1 MPDSRTLWTAVV
13 IICIAVSV
21 FFSVKK
27 RTTFKRLQQ
36 LMAAKQW
43 DEFDRLLDGKLTS
56 MLYPRYNRDYLR
68 LNSYLLREDHK
79 RADEMFDLL
88 LGLNLPKMQRVDL
101 VIKAFNY
108 YVGQED
114 RKKSKELLHEIKGF
128 EGGQAEAVAHECQ
141 LMYDTMILKRHND
154 IPELERML
162 EEAGDDKVKG
172 CRLEYLLALQYKN
185 KATRPSLPST
195 WKSRAGTRWPST
207 RNERLVLDSI
217 LRGRGG
223 IGIRRRLK
231 ISRRKDCGFESHRP
245 YHMELSSRCP
255 QGMRAHFF

>member
-114 RKKSKELLHEIKGF
+114 RKKAKELLHEIKGF

-154 IPELERML
+154 IPELERM
-162 EEAGDDKVKG
+162 ARG
-172 CRLEYLLALQYKN
+172 CRRRPGQALP
-185 KATRPSLPST
+185 TGVP
-195 WKSRAGTRWPST
+195 AGPAVSKQGRRGKVPRVPGEVGPT
-207 RNERLVLDSI
+207 LD
-217 LRGRGG
+217 GRQRVTDG
-223 IGIRRRLK
+223 L
-231 ISRRKDCGFESHRP
+231 C
-245 YHMELSSRCP
+245 
-255 QGMRAHFF
+255 

>member
-27 RTTFKRLQQ
+27 RTTFKRLQH

-114 RKKSKELLHEIKGF
+114 RKKAKELLHEIKGF

-154 IPELERML
+154 IPELEL
-162 EEAGDDKVKG
+162 SLIHISEP
-172 CRLEYLLALQYKN
+172 
-185 KATRPSLPST
+185 TR
-195 WKSRAGTRWPST
+195 
-207 RNERLVLDSI
+207 
-217 LRGRGG
+217 
-223 IGIRRRLK
+223 
-231 ISRRKDCGFESHRP
+231 H
-245 YHMELSSRCP
+245 
-255 QGMRAHFF
+255 

>member
-1 MPDSRTLWTAVV
+1 MPDSRTLWTTVV

-43 DEFDRLLDGKLTS
+43 DEFDRLLDAKLTS

-162 EEAGDDKVKG
+162 KEAGDDKVKS
-172 CRLEYLLALQYKN
+172 CRLEYLLALQYQN
-185 KATRPSLPST
+185 KGDEAKYAEYLE
-195 WKSRAGTRWPST
+195 KSGQHSMAV
-207 RNERLVLDSI
+207 N
-217 LRGRGG
+217 
-223 IGIRRRLK
+223 
-231 ISRRKDCGFESHRP
+231 
-245 YHMELSSRCP
+245 
-255 QGMRAHFF
+255 A

>member
-36 LMAAKQW
+36 LMTAKQW
-43 DEFDRLLDGKLTS
+43 DEFDRLLDAKLTS

-68 LNSYLLREDHK
+68 LNSYLLREDHE
-79 RADEMFDLL
+79 RASEMFDLL

-162 EEAGDDKVKG
+162 KDAGDDKVKS

-185 KATRPSLPST
+185 KGDEAKFQEFLE
-195 WKSRAGTRWPST
+195 KSGQHSMAV
-207 RNERLVLDSI
+207 N
-217 LRGRGG
+217 
-223 IGIRRRLK
+223 
-231 ISRRKDCGFESHRP
+231 
-245 YHMELSSRCP
+245 
-255 QGMRAHFF
+255 A

>member
-68 LNSYLLREDHK
+68 LNSYLLREDHE
-79 RADEMFDLL
+79 RASEMFDLL

-128 EGGQAEAVAHECQ
+128 EGDQAEAVAHECQ

-162 EEAGDDKVKG
+162 
-172 CRLEYLLALQYKN
+172 
-185 KATRPSLPST
+185 
-195 WKSRAGTRWPST
+195 
-207 RNERLVLDSI
+207 
-217 LRGRGG
+217 
-223 IGIRRRLK
+223 
-231 ISRRKDCGFESHRP
+231 
-245 YHMELSSRCP
+245 
-255 QGMRAHFF
+255 

>member
-43 DEFDRLLDGKLTS
+43 DEFDRLLDDKLTS

-79 RADEMFDLL
+79 RASEMFDLL

-128 EGGQAEAVAHECQ
+128 EGGQAAGLHAACKILDGQVFPLQIVLQDMAGAGALFAHKQALCQ
-141 LMYDTMILKRHND
+141 QVVDAAH
-154 IPELERML
+154 
-162 EEAGDDKVKG
+162 G
-172 CRLEYLLALQYKN
+172 CRQRIGSAADRQKALCTKQQRIVYALGKRALYDGKVDGAVIQGAEQLLCIRHMHGNL
-185 KATRPSLPST
+185 RI
-195 WKSRAGTRWPST
+195 R
-207 RNERLVLDSI
+207 VL
-217 LRGRGG
+217 L
-223 IGIRRRLK
+223 
-231 ISRRKDCGFESHRP
+231 
-245 YHMELSSRCP
+245 
-255 QGMRAHFF
+255 

>member
-1 MPDSRTLWTAVV
+1 
-13 IICIAVSV
+13 
-21 FFSVKK
+21 
-27 RTTFKRLQQ
+27 
-36 LMAAKQW
+36 MAAKQW

-114 RKKSKELLHEIKGF
+114 RKKAKELLHEIKGF
-128 EGGQAEAVAHECQ
+128 EGGQAETVAHECQ

-162 EEAGDDKVKG
+162 EDVGDDPVKR
-172 CRLEYLLALQYKN
+172 CRLEYLLALQYQN
-185 KATRPSLPST
+185 KGDEAKFQEFLE
-195 WKSRAGTRWPST
+195 KSGQHSMAV
-207 RNERLVLDSI
+207 N
-217 LRGRGG
+217 
-223 IGIRRRLK
+223 
-231 ISRRKDCGFESHRP
+231 
-245 YHMELSSRCP
+245 
-255 QGMRAHFF
+255 A

>member
-27 RTTFKRLQQ
+27 RTTFKRLQR

-68 LNSYLLREDHK
+68 LNSYLLREDHEH
-79 RADEMFDLL
+79 ASEMFDLL

-128 EGGQAEAVAHECQ
+128 EGGQAEAVAH
-141 LMYDTMILKRHND
+141 
-154 IPELERML
+154 
-162 EEAGDDKVKG
+162 
-172 CRLEYLLALQYKN
+172 
-185 KATRPSLPST
+185 
-195 WKSRAGTRWPST
+195 
-207 RNERLVLDSI
+207 
-217 LRGRGG
+217 
-223 IGIRRRLK
+223 
-231 ISRRKDCGFESHRP
+231 
-245 YHMELSSRCP
+245 
-255 QGMRAHFF
+255 

>member
-13 IICIAVSV
+13 IICIAISV

-43 DEFDRLLDGKLTS
+43 DDFDRLLDAKLTS

-79 RADEMFDLL
+79 
-88 LGLNLPKMQRVDL
+88 RVDL

-162 EEAGDDKVKG
+162 KEAGDDKVKS

-185 KATRPSLPST
+185 KGDEAKFQEFLE
-195 WKSRAGTRWPST
+195 KSGQHSMAV
-207 RNERLVLDSI
+207 N
-217 LRGRGG
+217 
-223 IGIRRRLK
+223 
-231 ISRRKDCGFESHRP
+231 
-245 YHMELSSRCP
+245 
-255 QGMRAHFF
+255 A

>member
-162 EEAGDDKVKG
+162 EDVGDDPVKR
-172 CRLEYLLALQYKN
+172 CRLEYLLALNNASIVFKDGRYEV
-185 KATRPSLPST
+185 LPVAAAVPLLRTVQVRLTS
-195 WKSRAGTRWPST
+195 SCGPAVAGAVNDVTA
-207 RNERLVLDSI
+207 
-217 LRGRGG
+217 
-223 IGIRRRLK
+223 
-231 ISRRKDCGFESHRP
+231 
-245 YHMELSSRCP
+245 SSAEP
-255 QGMRAHFF
+255 IVSGTA

>member
-13 IICIAVSV
+13 IICIGVSV

-108 YVGQED
+108 YAGQ
-114 RKKSKELLHEIKGF
+114 
-128 EGGQAEAVAHECQ
+128 
-141 LMYDTMILKRHND
+141 
-154 IPELERML
+154 
-162 EEAGDDKVKG
+162 
-172 CRLEYLLALQYKN
+172 
-185 KATRPSLPST
+185 
-195 WKSRAGTRWPST
+195 
-207 RNERLVLDSI
+207 
-217 LRGRGG
+217 
-223 IGIRRRLK
+223 
-231 ISRRKDCGFESHRP
+231 
-245 YHMELSSRCP
+245 
-255 QGMRAHFF
+255 

>member
-1 MPDSRTLWTAVV
+1 
-13 IICIAVSV
+13 
-21 FFSVKK
+21 
-27 RTTFKRLQQ
+27 
-36 LMAAKQW
+36 MAAKQW
-43 DEFDRLLDGKLTS
+43 AEFDRLLDGKLTS

-68 LNSYLLREDHK
+68 LNSYLLREDHE
-79 RADEMFDLL
+79 RAGEMFDLL

-162 EEAGDDKVKG
+162 EDVGDDPVKR
-172 CRLEYLLALQYKN
+172 CRLSTCWPCSTRTR
-185 KATRPSLPST
+185 ATKPSLPST
-195 WKSRAGTRWPST
+195 WKSQASTRWPST
-207 RNERLVLDSI
+207 RNGRLVLD
-217 LRGRGG
+217 
-223 IGIRRRLK
+223 
-231 ISRRKDCGFESHRP
+231 F
-245 YHMELSSRCP
+245 
-255 QGMRAHFF
+255 

>member
-68 LNSYLLREDHK
+68 LNSYLLREDHE
-79 RADEMFDLL
+79 RASEMFDLL

-128 EGGQAEAVAHECQ
+128 EGGQA
-141 LMYDTMILKRHND
+141 
-154 IPELERML
+154 
-162 EEAGDDKVKG
+162 AGLHAARK
-172 CRLEYLLALQYKN
+172 
-185 KATRPSLPST
+185 
-195 WKSRAGTRWPST
+195 
-207 RNERLVLDSI
+207 VLD
-217 LRGRGG
+217 G
-223 IGIRRRLK
+223 
-231 ISRRKDCGFESHRP
+231 
-245 YHMELSSRCP
+245 
-255 QGMRAHFF
+255 

>member
-27 RTTFKRLQQ
+27 RTTFKRLQ
-36 LMAAKQW
+36 
-43 DEFDRLLDGKLTS
+43 
-56 MLYPRYNRDYLR
+56 YPRYNRDYLR
-68 LNSYLLREDHK
+68 LNSYLLREDHEH
-79 RADEMFDLL
+79 ASEMFDLL

-128 EGGQAEAVAHECQ
+128 EGGKAEAVAHECQ

-162 EEAGDDKVKG
+162 EEASDDKVKS

-185 KATRPSLPST
+185 KGDEAKFQEFLE
-195 WKSRAGTRWPST
+195 KSGQHSMAV
-207 RNERLVLDSI
+207 N
-217 LRGRGG
+217 
-223 IGIRRRLK
+223 
-231 ISRRKDCGFESHRP
+231 
-245 YHMELSSRCP
+245 
-255 QGMRAHFF
+255 A

>member
-141 LMYDTMILKRHND
+141 LMYDTMILH
-154 IPELERML
+154 
-162 EEAGDDKVKG
+162 
-172 CRLEYLLALQYKN
+172 
-185 KATRPSLPST
+185 
-195 WKSRAGTRWPST
+195 
-207 RNERLVLDSI
+207 
-217 LRGRGG
+217 
-223 IGIRRRLK
+223 
-231 ISRRKDCGFESHRP
+231 
-245 YHMELSSRCP
+245 
-255 QGMRAHFF
+255 

>member
-21 FFSVKK
+21 FFSIKK
-27 RTTFKRLQQ
+27 RTTFKHLQQ

-43 DEFDRLLDGKLTS
+43 DEFDRLLDAKLTS

-68 LNSYLLREDHK
+68 LNSYLLREDHE
-79 RADEMFDLL
+79 RADEM
-88 LGLNLPKMQRVDL
+88 PKMQRVDL

-108 YVGQED
+108 YVGQEE

-128 EGGQAEAVAHECQ
+128 EGGQAETVAHECQ

-162 EEAGDDKVKG
+162 KEAGDDPVKR

-185 KATRPSLPST
+185 KGDEAKFQEFLE
-195 WKSRAGTRWPST
+195 KSGQHSMAV
-207 RNERLVLDSI
+207 N
-217 LRGRGG
+217 
-223 IGIRRRLK
+223 
-231 ISRRKDCGFESHRP
+231 
-245 YHMELSSRCP
+245 
-255 QGMRAHFF
+255 A

>member
-79 RADEMFDLL
+79 RAERDVRPAAGAQPAQNAARRPGDQ
-88 LGLNLPKMQRVDL
+88 GL
-101 VIKAFNY
+101 
-108 YVGQED
+108 
-114 RKKSKELLHEIKGF
+114 
-128 EGGQAEAVAHECQ
+128 
-141 LMYDTMILKRHND
+141 
-154 IPELERML
+154 
-162 EEAGDDKVKG
+162 
-172 CRLEYLLALQYKN
+172 
-185 KATRPSLPST
+185 
-195 WKSRAGTRWPST
+195 
-207 RNERLVLDSI
+207 
-217 LRGRGG
+217 
-223 IGIRRRLK
+223 
-231 ISRRKDCGFESHRP
+231 
-245 YHMELSSRCP
+245 
-255 QGMRAHFF
+255 

>member
-1 MPDSRTLWTAVV
+1 MPDSRTLWTTVV

-43 DEFDRLLDGKLTS
+43 DDFDRLLDAKLTS

-114 RKKSKELLHEIKGF
+114 RKKSKK
-128 EGGQAEAVAHECQ
+128 
-141 LMYDTMILKRHND
+141 
-154 IPELERML
+154 
-162 EEAGDDKVKG
+162 
-172 CRLEYLLALQYKN
+172 
-185 KATRPSLPST
+185 
-195 WKSRAGTRWPST
+195 
-207 RNERLVLDSI
+207 
-217 LRGRGG
+217 RGRYADDDETSEDDVMAER
-223 IGIRRRLK
+223 IIRLAPP
-231 ISRRKDCGFESHRP
+231 ITAITCALIVALSLV
-245 YHMELSSRCP
+245 YHFVL
-255 QGMRAHFF
+255 A